1 MRQHGGMDSSVNDDA
16 MLLDVRIPAPI
27 EEVWLA
33 FREPALIRQWHG
45 WEYPD
50 LDEEI
55 DFIYHQRAIAEETS
69 RTLLI
74 GAHAFSLVPSQ
85 DDAETLIRMTRRQA
99 AVDQVEPGIDLD
111 AFRDEIEAGWLSFLQ
126 QLRFYFAFQRGKI
139 RHTLYFSGDSTAP
152 VPAPITKL
160 LKLESVAGDRVHPEY
175 RAQSPGGELTGEVW
189 FHTGSQIGLVVN
201 EWGPGLALFT
211 YPPSAVT
218 RYGSLTATLT
228 TYAMSAG
235 ALADLD
241 QAWTQWWSANFK
253 PVQDHPE

>member
-1 MRQHGGMDSSVNDDA
+1 MDDSAESEA
-16 MLLDVRIPAPI
+16 MLLDVRISAPI

-45 WEYPD
+45 WEYPG

-55 DFIYHQRAIAEETS
+55 EFIYQQGTVEQELS

-74 GAHAFSLVPSQ
+74 GAHAFSLIPSEDQ
-85 DDAETLIRMTRRQA
+85 TETLIRMTRRQA
-99 AVDQVEPGIDLD
+99 GTIPTDAGIDLE

-126 QLRFYFAFQRGKI
+126 QLRFYFAFHRGETRSTI
-139 RHTLYFSGDSTAP
+139 YFSGDATAP

-175 RAQSPGGELTGEVW
+175 RAQSPSGPLTGEVW
-189 FHTGSQIGLVVN
+189 FHTGLQIGLVVN

-228 TYAMSAG
+228 TYG
-235 ALADLD
+235 LTPDALADLD
-241 QAWTQWWSANFK
+241 RKWSAWWEANYR
-253 PVQDHPE
+253 PAAEEPGDR

>member
-1 MRQHGGMDSSVNDDA
+1 MDESADNDA

-27 EEVWLA
+27 DEVWLA

-45 WEYPD
+45 WQYSG

-55 DFIYHQRAIAEETS
+55 EFIYQQGTLAEETS

-74 GAHAFSLVPSQ
+74 GAHAFSLVPSEDQ
-85 DDAETLIRMTRRQA
+85 AETLIRMTRRQA
-99 AVDQVEPGIDLD
+99 TIDPAAAGVDLE

-126 QLRFYFAFQRGKI
+126 QLRFYFAFHRGET
-139 RHTLYFSGDSTAP
+139 RDTLNFSGDSTAP

-175 RAQSPGGELTGEVW
+175 RAQSPSGPLTGEVW

-211 YPPSAVT
+211 YPPRAVT

-228 TYAMSAG
+228 TYEMSAA
-235 ALADLD
+235 ALEDLD
-241 QAWTQWWSANFK
+241 QKWSQWWSANFK
-253 PVQDHPE
+253 PVLDPQE